1 MKKIKSE
8 NDSNEINSN
17 AEDEVLKRL
26 LELKE
31 MYKEQRELN
40 GVIWLSILI
49 QK

>member
-40 GVIWLSILI
+40 GVI
-49 QK
+49 